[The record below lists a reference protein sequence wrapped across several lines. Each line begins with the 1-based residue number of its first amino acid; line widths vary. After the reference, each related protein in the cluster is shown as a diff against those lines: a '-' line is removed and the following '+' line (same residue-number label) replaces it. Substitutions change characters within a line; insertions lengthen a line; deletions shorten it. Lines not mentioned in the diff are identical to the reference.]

1 MWSRE
6 RISVCAY
13 FAILGLVC
21 SAWVSSI
28 DHIKELLGL
37 DHSSLCCNHFIIRD
51 VK

>member
-21 SAWVSSI
+21 SAWVSSFSDTRVLI
-28 DHIKELLGL
+28 MYPYCLSVLLA
-37 DHSSLCCNHFIIRD
+37 HVSRW
-51 VK
+51 